1 MGEYAINV
9 SRETLE
15 KRYHMAKKKL
25 TPEQYIKNNVSFVNQ
40 QLTYFEQYNFT
51 GKIAYKY
58 IQEKIPMKFKT
69 ENGRLK
75 PFSKLKAFSNE
86 ELKEYAKIIQRY
98 KSYESS
104 TLVKNLQ
111 SESKAFTT
119 FSQNHPDLNITRREW
134 RELFENSDF
143 QSLKKDF
150 GSVDTLEILKS
161 VPHEKIGTLVEMLN
175 SEDIKT
181 LVSLKREASK
191 IKLQLQ
197 GWESVART

>member
-1 MGEYAINV
+1 
-9 SRETLE
+9 
-15 KRYHMAKKKL
+15 MAKKQVSA
-25 TPEQYIKNNVSFVNQ
+25 EQYIKNNVSFVNQ
-40 QLTYFEQYNFT
+40 QLTYLERENFT

-58 IQEKIPMKFKT
+58 IQEKVPMKFKT

-75 PFSKLKAFSNE
+75 PFSKLKSFSTE
-86 ELKEYAKIIQRY
+86 EIKEYAKIIQRY

-104 TLVKNLQ
+104 TLAKNLQ
-111 SESKAFTT
+111 SESKSYTT
-119 FSQNHPDLNITRREW
+119 FSRNHPDLNITREEW

-181 LVSLKREASK
+181 LVSLKREASE
-191 IKLQLQ
+191 IKKKL
-197 GWESVART
+197 GV

>member
-1 MGEYAINV
+1 
-9 SRETLE
+9 
-15 KRYHMAKKKL
+15 MAKKKL

-58 IQEKIPMKFKT
+58 IQEKVPMKFKT

-75 PFSKLKAFSNE
+75 PFSKLKAFSTE
-86 ELKEYAKIIQRY
+86 EIREYEKIIQRY

-104 TLVKNLQ
+104 TIVKNLQ
-111 SESKAFTT
+111 SESKAFST
-119 FSQNHPDLNITRREW
+119 FSRNHPDLNITREEW

-150 GSVDTLEILKS
+150 GSVDTLDILKS
-161 VPHEKIGTLVEMLN
+161 IPHEKIGTLVEMLN

-181 LVSLKREASK
+181 LVSLKREATK
-191 IKLQLQ
+191 IKKKL
-197 GWESVART
+197 GM